1 MKDLCRIALTT
12 TLVFLVAC
20 SEPPP
25 PRSVS
30 QFLEKPFLLE
40 AALVRCTHNR
50 AESRYDAE
58 CINAREAVK
67 IIEAKKEESRR
78 ADLDEQS
85 QRKRDALRRT
95 QRAAAVARQRAAE
108 ARRLRDEAE
117 YLAQFGQL
125 PPSEHVTDEEMTG
138 NVPLAVV
145 PETTNDDLNASGVA
159 GSLPTT
165 GSNAPVAEIVPE
177 VAPPTDLESVRN
189 ELRRRNDEGN
199 EQ

>member
-1 MKDLCRIALTT
+1 MKSLCRIALTT
-12 TLVFLVAC
+12 TLVFLAAC

-25 PRSVS
+25 PRSVT

-67 IIEAKKEESRR
+67 IIEAKEEEARR
-78 ADLDEQS
+78 ADLDKQS

-145 PETTNDDLNASGVA
+145 PETTNDDLNASEVA
-159 GSLPTT
+159 GPLPTT
-165 GSNAPVAEIVPE
+165 GSNAPIAEVTPE